1 MVSYSGRIQPQE
13 EGDKERGSIS
23 MRKKTK
29 KEKENPVGG
38 RRYKTMRNHENT
50 IWSTWEPCQVQIPT
64 NLEFLHQLGDRCA
77 DPFFGDSD
85 QK

>member
-29 KEKENPVGG
+29 KEKEKERTLWVGEG
-38 RRYKTMRNHENT
+38 IK
-50 IWSTWEPCQVQIPT
+50 P
-64 NLEFLHQLGDRCA
+64 
-77 DPFFGDSD
+77 
-85 QK
+85 